1 MPSISTDVTRP
12 SMSYAPRGP
21 ERLLLACRG
30 RRLQYITQRVHLGY
44 ATYEGTYDKASDSTS
59 FLGVRYAAPPIGEL
73 RWRPPQPP
81 LQQSEVQQAT
91 VPSPACV
98 QGTVG
103 MAPEAP
109 ILMRGEKTAENA
121 TLLDVYIPGK
131 LPRSTELKPVLVYIH
146 GGGYVQGSG
155 SGLSGPDESDA
166 RLFLQRAKGELIMV
180 VIQYRLGMYGF
191 LAGADV
197 LDAGAANAGL
207 LDQQYALQWVQ
218 EHIHKFGGDPSD
230 VILWGVSAGAGSIYQ
245 HVVANDGQTSPPLFD
260 TAMTSSNYLPPQ
272 YDVEDPISEV
282 CASELDRLEC
292 LRNADAAV
300 LRRVNADMAVSAFSG
315 TFLFVPVI
323 DHSLIQQAPSQALA
337 CENVNGNHLLS
348 VNNADEG
355 SLFVDV
361 SNPDAFDIGFWLRN
375 AWPKLTDSDI
385 ADALAVYQD
394 LAPVDQATTIL
405 GDIIFLCPSYTLMR
419 AFDTP
424 YRADFVVDDAWHGYD
439 LPYYFPDTVYLFNK
453 SYNNADF
460 DTAFSSAFSNFA
472 LSKDPNVKVDED
484 LTPTWPPWS
493 DESDVEMV
501 FNKTEGGVPD
511 IRTSQT
517 DEWVLERCSFWQSIA
532 SSVGQ

>member
-1 MPSISTDVTRP
+1 MLFQ
-12 SMSYAPRGP
+12 
-21 ERLLLACRG
+21 LLSNVLLTFAAASA
-30 RRLQYITQRVHLGY
+30 THPRVHLGY
-44 ATYEGTYDKASDSTS
+44 ATYEGAYDSASDSSS
-59 FLGVRYAAPPIGEL
+59 FLGVRYAAPPVGEL

-81 LQQSEVQQAT
+81 VPQSEVQQAT
-91 VPSPACV
+91 MPPLACV

-103 MAPEAP
+103 LAPEAP
-109 ILMRGEKTAENA
+109 IFMRGEKTAENA

-131 LPRSTELKPVLVYIH
+131 FKPRSTAPKPVLVYIH

-155 SGLSGPDESDA
+155 TGLSGPDANDA
-166 RLFLQRAKGELIMV
+166 RFFLQRAKGGLIMV

-197 LDAGAANAGL
+197 RDAGAANAGL
-207 LDQQYALQWVQ
+207 LDQQFALQWVQ

-230 VILWGVSAGAGSIYQ
+230 VTLWGVSAGAGSIYQ
-245 HVVANDGQTSPPLFD
+245 QIVANDGQTSPPLFN

-272 YDVEDPISEV
+272 YDVEDPISEAIYDEV
-282 CASELDRLEC
+282 VKQAGCAPASDRLEC

-300 LRRVNADMAVSAFSG
+300 LRRVNADMAISAFSG

-323 DHSLIQQAPSQALA
+323 DHSLIQEAPSQALA
-337 CENVNGNHLLS
+337 CGKINGNHLLS

-361 SNPDAFDIGFWLRN
+361 SDPDTFDMAFWLRN

-385 ADALAVYQD
+385 ANALVVYDD

-405 GDIIFLCPSYTLMR
+405 GD
-419 AFDTP
+419 
-424 YRADFVVDDAWHGYD
+424 ADFVVDDAWHGYD

-453 SYNNADF
+453 SYNNAEF
-460 DTAFSSAFSNFA
+460 DKAFSSAFSNFA
-472 LSKDPNVKVDED
+472 LSKDPNVKVAED
-484 LTPTWPPWS
+484 LTPTWAPWS
-493 DESDVEMV
+493 DASTVEMM

-511 IRTSQT
+511 IRPLKT
-517 DEWVLERCSFWQSIA
+517 DEWVLKRCSFWQSIA

>member
-1 MPSISTDVTRP
+1 MLFQLLSN
-12 SMSYAPRGP
+12 
-21 ERLLLACRG
+21 LLLTLTAASA
-30 RRLQYITQRVHLGY
+30 THPTVHLDY

-59 FLGVRYAAPPIGEL
+59 FLGTHYAAPPVGEL

-81 LQQSEVQQAT
+81 VPQSEVQQAT
-91 VPSPACV
+91 VPPLACV

-103 MAPEAP
+103 LAPEAP
-109 ILMRGEKTAENA
+109 IFMRGERSAENA

-131 LPRSTELKPVLVYIH
+131 LKPHTAAPKPVLVYIH
-146 GGGYVQGSG
+146 GGGYVQGSA
-155 SGLSGPDESDA
+155 SGLSGPDANDA
-166 RLFLQRAKGELIMV
+166 RFFLQRAKGELIMV

-197 LDAGAANAGL
+197 RDAGAANAGL
-207 LDQQYALQWVQ
+207 LDQQFALQWVQ
-218 EHIHKFGGDPSD
+218 EHIHRFGGDPSD
-230 VILWGVSAGAGSIYQ
+230 VTLWGVSAGAGSIYQ
-245 HVVANDGQTSPPLFD
+245 HVVANDGQTSPSLFN

-282 CASELDRLEC
+282 RLTSCAPASDRLEC

-300 LRRVNADMAVSAFSG
+300 LRRVNADMAISAFSG

-323 DHSLIQQAPSQALA
+323 DHCLIQQAPSQALS
-337 CENVNGNHLLS
+337 CGKINGNHLLS

-361 SNPDAFDIGFWLRN
+361 SDPDTFDIAFWLRN
-375 AWPKLTDSDI
+375 AWPKLTESDI

-405 GDIIFLCPSYTLMR
+405 GDVIFLCPSYTLMR

-472 LSKDPNVKVDED
+472 LSKDPNVKVAED
-484 LTPTWPPWS
+484 LTPTWAPWS
-493 DESDVEMV
+493 DASTVEMV

>member
-1 MPSISTDVTRP
+1 MLFQLLSN
-12 SMSYAPRGP
+12 
-21 ERLLLACRG
+21 LLLTLTAASA
-30 RRLQYITQRVHLGY
+30 THPRVHLGY
-44 ATYEGTYDKASDSTS
+44 ATYEGAYDSASDSTS

-81 LQQSEVQQAT
+81 VPQSEVQQAT
-91 VPSPACV
+91 VPPLACV

-103 MAPEAP
+103 LAPEAP
-109 ILMRGEKTAENA
+109 IFMRGEKTAENV
-121 TLLDVYIPGK
+121 TLLDIYTPGK
-131 LPRSTELKPVLVYIH
+131 IKPHSTAPKPVLVYIH

-155 SGLSGPDESDA
+155 TGLSGPDANDA
-166 RLFLQRAKGELIMV
+166 RFFLQRAKGGLIMV
-180 VIQYRLGMYGF
+180 VVQYRLGMYGF

-197 LDAGAANAGL
+197 RDAGAANAGL
-207 LDQQYALQWVQ
+207 LDQQFALQWVQ
-218 EHIHKFGGDPSD
+218 EHIHKFGGDPWD
-230 VILWGVSAGAGSIYQ
+230 VTLWGVSAGAGSIYQ
-245 HVVANDGQTSPPLFD
+245 HVVANDSQTWPPLLN
-260 TAMTSSNYLPPQ
+260 TAITSSNYLPPQ

-282 CASELDRLEC
+282 SLVSCASELDRLEC
-292 LRNADAAV
+292 LRNADAAT

-323 DHSLIQQAPSQALA
+323 DHCLIHQAPSQALA
-337 CENVNGNHLLS
+337 CGKINGNHLLS

-361 SNPDAFDIGFWLRN
+361 SDPDAFDIAFWLRN

-385 ADALAVYQD
+385 VATLAVYQD

-405 GDIIFLCPSYTLMR
+405 GDVIFLCPSYTLMR
-419 AFDTP
+419 AFDKP
-424 YRADFVVDDAWHGYD
+424 YRAKFVVDDAWHGYD

-472 LSKDPNVKVDED
+472 LSKDPNVKVGKD
-484 LTPTWPPWS
+484 LTPAWAPWN

-511 IRTSQT
+511 IRSLKT
-517 DEWVLERCSFWQSIA
+517 DEWVLKRCSFWQSIA